1 MCYIIW
7 SKLFFVI
14 ITKKF
19 IIYLKVEVN
28 KDNLSISIETP
39 FMALFLM
46 FFGTQIIT
54 AFLGLKFILCKAI
67 LVIMLIMNYIV
78 KPFLNK
84 Y

>member
-1 MCYIIW
+1 MWYIIW

-19 IIYLKVEVN
+19 IIYLKEEVN
-28 KDNLSISIETP
+28 KDDLSIPIETL
-39 FMALFLM
+39 FMALFFK

-67 LVIMLIMNYIV
+67 LVIMMIMN
-78 KPFLNK
+78 
-84 Y
+84 